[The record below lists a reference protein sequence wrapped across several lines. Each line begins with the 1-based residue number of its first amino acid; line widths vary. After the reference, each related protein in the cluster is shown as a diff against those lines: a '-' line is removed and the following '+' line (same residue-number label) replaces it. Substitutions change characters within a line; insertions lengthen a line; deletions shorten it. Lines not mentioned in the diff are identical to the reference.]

1 MNSIIK
7 YITLGAI
14 MVFCQILV
22 SEYVNIWAVL
32 YIAVFPQ
39 FIILLPPTINRSAYM
54 LIAFVLG
61 LSIDI
66 LADGVMGLNA
76 AALTA
81 MAYSRGPI
89 LKLIIPKAS
98 FENYENHPIIPRTV
112 EPYKLALLSGMMLA
126 VFFTVFPFTVID
138 ITVGIC
144 IFSSAVFSVIF
155 PFTFIDISVGICH
168 FSSAVSLVIFIFTF
182 IHIAL
187 R

>member
-54 LIAFVLG
+54 LTAFALG
-61 LSIDI
+61 LSID
-66 LADGVMGLNA
+66 LFADGVLGLNA

-81 MAYSRGPI
+81 MAYMRHPV
-89 LKLIIPKAS
+89 LKLTVPKAS
-98 FENYENHPIIPRTV
+98 FESYDNQPLIPRTV
-112 EPYKLALLSGMMLA
+112 ELPKLALLNILLLA
-126 VFFTVFPFTVID
+126 VFFTVYVLLDSAASFSAGYTLLK
-138 ITVGIC
+138 
-144 IFSSAVFSVIF
+144 IFLCVAANSVI
-155 PFTFIDISVGICH
+155 TFACNIVLLDKI
-168 FSSAVSLVIFIFTF
+168 
-182 IHIAL
+182 L